1 MARSLF
7 RALAVLSIL
16 LPGLP
21 TASAAA
27 FKRVHPGEPAP
38 AFTLPDLDGNPVS
51 LESFRESPA
60 TLVVFWAIWSPRSVP
75 LLKEAQ
81 RLLEEFGPKGFRVL
95 TINAD
100 EGATA
105 ERVRSFTEENGIRL
119 PVLLDSNLEEYNA
132 WGVIATPAS
141 ALLGRDLK
149 VLYTLSGHPTSTYQ
163 DLREQIMKALGLEEE
178 VVRAAQP
185 RRKRYKAA
193 KRVTLQYGLART
205 LFRRG
210 QFTKALRK
218 LRKVLK
224 QDPNFPD
231 AHALKG
237 LILLGLAKE
246 GKGPG
251 EEAAREAFA
260 EALKLDGTVP
270 LALAGSAWFA
280 LRDGDVKTAL
290 EQARRA
296 VSFSEDEELPELP
309 PLGTESR
316 AQAAGGQAGQPAS
329 AGKSGQTA
337 PPEEPPAA
345 KAETPGGA
353 PESSQEGNPGTPAAQ
368 PEATPP
374 AEPAAGPEGAGSGPP
389 SAAAEEP
396 SAEAPVRPE
405 SPRSRITAYLDRA
418 EERLAAGDTD
428 GARRLIS
435 TVVEGLL
442 GIPERP
448 AIKGMNEKMRRRM
461 MRMHSQ

>member
-7 RALAVLSIL
+7 RAVVVLSML

-38 AFTLPDLDGNPVS
+38 VFSLPDLEGQPVS
-51 LESFRESPA
+51 LEAFRENPA

-81 RLLEEFGPKGFRVL
+81 KLLEEFGDKGFRVV
-95 TINAD
+95 TVNAD

-119 PVLLDSNLEEYNA
+119 PVLLDPSLEQYNA

-149 VLYTLSGHPTSTYQ
+149 VLYTLSGHPTSTYL
-163 DLREQIMKALGLEEE
+163 DLREQIMNALGLQEE
-178 VVRAAQP
+178 VARAAEP

-224 QDPNFPD
+224 QDPDFPD

-237 LILLGLAKE
+237 VILLGLAKE

-251 EEAAREAFA
+251 EVAAREAFA
-260 EALKLDGTVP
+260 QALNLDGTVP

-280 LRDGDVKTAL
+280 LRDGELDQAL
-290 EQARRA
+290 ERARKA
-296 VSFSEDEELPELP
+296 VEFTEDDELPELP
-309 PLGTESR
+309 WPEREPQAGAVPAAGAGPSPAGGTEQAS
-316 AQAAGGQAGQPAS
+316 AQGGPPAS
-329 AGKSGQTA
+329 AGHEAVPSPPREAGGEATPT
-337 PPEEPPAA
+337 PPEPGPPQRAAQATEAAGAEAPPAA
-345 KAETPGGA
+345 
-353 PESSQEGNPGTPAAQ
+353 PESPAAQ
-368 PEATPP
+368 APATPD
-374 AEPAAGPEGAGSGPP
+374 
-389 SAAAEEP
+389 
-396 SAEAPVRPE
+396 
-405 SPRSRITAYLDRA
+405 SPRSRVTAYLDRA

-435 TVVEGLL
+435 AVVEGLL
-442 GIPERP
+442 DIPERP
-448 AIKGMNEKMRRRM
+448 AMKGMNEKMRRRM
-461 MRMHSQ
+461 MRMHSE

>member
-38 AFTLPDLDGNPVS
+38 AFSLPDLDGNPVS

-81 RLLEEFGPKGFRVL
+81 RLLEEFGSKGFRVL

-105 ERVRSFTEENGIRL
+105 ERVRSFIEENGIRL
-119 PVLLDSNLEEYNA
+119 PVLLDARLEQYNA
-132 WGVIATPAS
+132 WGVVATPAS

-163 DLREQIMKALGLEEE
+163 DLREQIMKALGVEEE
-178 VVRAAQP
+178 VARAVQP

-237 LILLGLAKE
+237 LILLALARE

-260 EALKLDGTVP
+260 EALKRDQSVP

-280 LRDGDVKTAL
+280 LQEGDVKAAL
-290 EQARRA
+290 EQARKA
-296 VSFSEDEELPELP
+296 VGFSEDEELPELP
-309 PLGTESR
+309 PLGREPQ
-316 AQAAGGQAGQPAS
+316 AQAAAEEASRPPPAGATEPA
-329 AGKSGQTA
+329 T
-337 PPEEPPAA
+337 PEGSPPAA
-345 KAETPGGA
+345 QAEAPGGEPEPRQEGSAEVAEPRPESPTPG
-353 PESSQEGNPGTPAAQ
+353 
-368 PEATPP
+368 
-374 AEPAAGPEGAGSGPP
+374 EPAAGPERAGTEAP
-389 SAAAEEP
+389 SAVPVEPTAA
-396 SAEAPVRPE
+396 APAQPE
-405 SPRSRITAYLDRA
+405 SPRSRIAAYLDRA

-428 GARRLIS
+428 GARRLVS

-448 AIKGMNEKMRRRM
+448 AVKGMGEKMRRRM